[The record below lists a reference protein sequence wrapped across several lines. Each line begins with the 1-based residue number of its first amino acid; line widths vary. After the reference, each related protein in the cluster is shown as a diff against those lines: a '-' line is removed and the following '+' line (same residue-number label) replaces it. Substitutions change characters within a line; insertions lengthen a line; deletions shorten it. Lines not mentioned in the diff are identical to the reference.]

1 MKRPT
6 ATRIECNLSFQFA
19 STSLALALLPSSQD
33 DSRGST
39 PYGSQNIESFMEI
52 QSLLSDSLSKAVQ
65 NHYQV
70 YAASLPQ
77 HANLV
82 TALNRAQGI
91 VRDTK
96 KKLAEGRELLIGR
109 AEATVSATASGKRS
123 EMVALWHKE
132 RALREML
139 KTLDT
144 M

>member
-1 MKRPT
+1 
-6 ATRIECNLSFQFA
+6 
-19 STSLALALLPSSQD
+19 
-33 DSRGST
+33 
-39 PYGSQNIESFMEI
+39 MEI

-70 YAASLPQ
+70 YAGSLPQ
-77 HANLV
+77 HANLM
-82 TALNRAQGI
+82 TSLNRAQG
-91 VRDTK
+91 VVKDTK
-96 KKLAEGRELLIGR
+96 KKLVEGRELLSGR
-109 AEATVSATASGKRS
+109 TDASVSGASSGKRS